1 MRKIRTIG
9 REKFAAAALSMLLA
23 LTISGCTQNANSGVA
38 QAGNANQRPP
48 ISNRAGFPP
57 IPVNASTPPI
67 NTGTSATAGN
77 GRAAAPVKQP
87 TPQIG
92 SGGDDLS
99 LFTQL
104 RSSLGA
110 DKELVNT
117 VLIDVKDGKVTLTGS
132 VSSQAQKAKASQLV
146 QKVAGVKSVAN
157 NLRVSS

>member
-1 MRKIRTIG
+1 M
-9 REKFAAAALSMLLA
+9 
-23 LTISGCTQNANSGVA
+23 
-38 QAGNANQRPP
+38 
-48 ISNRAGFPP
+48 
-57 IPVNASTPPI
+57 
-67 NTGTSATAGN
+67 
-77 GRAAAPVKQP
+77 
-87 TPQIG
+87 
-92 SGGDDLS
+92 S